1 MSLDSLALVARVGA
15 AFLLAFL
22 FGAAPASAQT
32 LSLTNATDYEGDSG
46 SFQVTIQV
54 ELSAPSANPV
64 SVRFATVDGNA
75 TAGSDYVAVDTT
87 VTIPAGSLRKA
98 VNITVNS
105 DTASEPDEEFYI
117 NLSNPVNA
125 TIADSQGVVTILS
138 DDTSLSVSDVTLV
151 EGNGSSKYFSFK
163 VSLSN
168 RSTKTVTFD
177 YATVEGTAVPG
188 NSAGADFYPQSGE
201 NYAFFPG
208 EIEKYFNVSV
218 YGDSVV
224 EGDETFQFNVSNV
237 ANATVVDGNAVGTI
251 LNDDAGSPTLSV
263 NSATLTEGNSGTK
276 NATFTVQL
284 SSPQAGPVSF
294 DIATA
299 NGTATAGSDYVA
311 KSQAGVQ
318 IPAGATT
325 QAFSVVVNGDT
336 TYESDETF
344 GVSLSNPIGAV
355 LGYPNGTGKILN
367 DDPIP
372 LTISVDDF
380 LFGEGSDG
388 NYNVPVVVK
397 LSTAAAVDVLFDVA
411 TANGT
416 ATAGSDYQAVSL
428 TDQVIPAG
436 ATSMVFYVVVNGDRI
451 DESDETFE
459 VHLSNVRN
467 APAPSGF
474 ATATIWDDDTGVAVP
489 SISIAD
495 VSITEGNSSSQNAT
509 FTVQLSEPS
518 ASPVSFDIATSNG
531 TATAGSDYVASS
543 LAGQA
548 IAAGQTSKTFSVT
561 INGDTSVEPDEYFTV
576 TLANVNGATVA
587 DDQAWGTIVNDDAE
601 APPSI
606 TINDG
611 ALTETDVGNGS
622 MEFHIQLSEFA
633 VAPVTFNVQVVD
645 GSAVAGVDYIAPAS
659 PVTIPAGSNGINIH
673 ATVIG
678 DNLVEGH
685 ETFNVKLQDVVGA
698 TVADAEAIGTIYN
711 DDQPQE
717 DFPTMRLEDAYV
729 TEGQSGTKNAAIT
742 VRLSRPASSDVW
754 FSYALEDG
762 TAIAGSDYQSPV
774 DKQVFIAPG
783 VTVQTFNIPIVGDT
797 LVEPNETFVVKFW
810 SSQGAYRGDED
821 AVVTIVND
829 EGGSVPPM
837 LSVVD
842 AFTVSE
848 GNAGTQSVVFNV
860 NLSEA
865 SASAVSFDI
874 ATADGAAT
882 AGSDYVASSTT
893 GLTIPAGTKSATF
906 AVTVNGDTAA
916 EGDEHFFVNLSNA
929 QGATI
934 VDNQAIG
941 MIANDDNAGGSPTL
955 SIANASV
962 SEGNSGTKQLDFTVS
977 LSAPA
982 AGTVTYSIA
991 TADGS
996 ATAGSDYVASSL
1008 IGQSIPAGT
1017 TSKAFSITI
1026 NGDTNAES
1034 DEFFRVNLSNV
1045 SGAALGTNESEVTIL
1060 NDDGATPTLSVNDVA
1075 VVEGN
1080 SGTKI
1085 ATFTVTL
1092 SVPQSGPVFFDVATA
1107 DLTAQ
1112 AGSDYVAKALTGVRI
1127 AAGATSK
1134 TFTVTVNGDTSV
1146 EYGELFFVNLANP
1159 VGAVIGDGQ
1168 GVGTIANDDEAVTPT
1183 LSIGDVSVSEGN
1195 SGTKLATFTVSLSA
1209 AATGEV
1215 SYDIATTD
1223 GSAESINDFVAAA
1236 LSNQSI
1242 PVGQTS
1248 KAFSVTING
1257 DTEVEADETFLVAV
1271 TNVFGATVADSTAT
1285 GTITN
1290 DDSAGVPALSIGD
1303 VSISEGNSGTKTA
1316 NFTVSLSA
1324 PAAANVFFDVATS
1337 DGTASGNVDYMASFP
1352 TGVMIAAGQ
1361 SSTTVPITINGDTTV
1376 EPNETFN
1383 VTVSNVSNATVAD
1396 GTATGTITNDD
1407 TAGGP
1412 TLSIADLSITE
1423 GNGTSK
1429 QATFTVSLSAAAST
1443 AVTYNVAT
1451 ANGTAVA
1458 PSDYVAKALN
1468 GQSIPAGSL
1477 SKSFTVNIKGGTV
1490 SEPDETFTVNLTNV
1504 AGATLA
1510 DGQAVGII
1518 LNDDAAVTPTLSIA
1532 DASVSEGNSGTKT
1545 LTFTVSLSPAAAATV
1560 SYNIATSNGTAT
1572 AGSDYVAASL
1582 VGQTIAAG
1590 GTSKTFA
1597 VTLNGDTTT
1606 ESDETFTVTLSNVV
1620 GASLGDGT
1628 ATGTITNDDGGGG
1641 GPTLSIGD
1649 VSLAEGNGFSKQ
1661 MTFTVTLSAP
1671 ATGPVT
1677 YSIATA
1683 NGTAVAPSDY
1693 TTKSLTGQS
1702 IAAGTTSKVFT
1713 VVIKGGTVV
1722 EPDETFTVNV
1732 SAVTG
1737 ATLADGQAT
1746 GTIVNDDA
1754 ATITVA
1760 RFDARGLVDDIDDGN
1775 REPVL
1780 TAREYASLLLDTATQ
1795 LCARTYAATI
1805 VGVEGVEHRAVLADL
1820 AETANATCANSRYA
1834 AVMADTAGEG
1844 TGFLVEPTS
1853 DADARGAQVLGKPTL
1868 DALQVQ
1874 ASGHASPI
1882 AVLLPKALSTKPT
1895 ERKAQLRA
1903 LGQQI
1908 DAMLTADPQA
1918 RIVLIGGVTVPG
1930 LLDLT
1935 ARAVPAKDALPAERV
1950 LVSPA
1955 LLQEFGKSRVEFPL
1969 VTATQTPAQVLQLQ
1983 Q

>member
-32 LSLTNATDYEGDSG
+32 LSLTNATDYEGDLG

-151 EGNGSSKYFSFK
+151 EGNGSSKYFIFK

-344 GVSLSNPIGAV
+344 GVSLSNPVGAV
-355 LGYPNGTGKILN
+355 LGYSNGTGKILN

-451 DESDETFE
+451 DENDETFE

-467 APAPSGF
+467 APAPTGF

-518 ASPVSFDIATSNG
+518 AAQVSFDIATLNG

-543 LAGQA
+543 LAGQV
-548 IAAGQTSKTFSVT
+548 IAAGQTSKTFTVT
-561 INGDTSVEPDEYFTV
+561 INGDTTVEPDESFMV
-576 TLANVNGATVA
+576 NLANVNGATVA
-587 DDQAWGTIVNDDAE
+587 DDRAWGNIVNDDAE

-633 VAPVTFNVQVVD
+633 VAPVTFDVQVVD

-659 PVTIPAGSNGINIH
+659 PVTIPAGSNGINIY

-678 DNLVEGH
+678 DNLVEGN
-685 ETFNVKLQDVVGA
+685 ETFNVKLQSVVGA
-698 TVADAEAIGTIYN
+698 TVADGEAIGTIYN

-717 DFPTMRLEDAYV
+717 DAPTMRLEDAYV
-729 TEGQSGTKNAAIT
+729 SEGQSGTKNATIT
-742 VRLSRPASSDVW
+742 VRLSRAASSQVW
-754 FSYALEDG
+754 FSYVLEDG
-762 TAIAGSDYQSPV
+762 TATLGSDYQSPP
-774 DKQVFIAPG
+774 DHEVFIEPG
-783 VTVQTFNIPIVGDT
+783 VTEQTFNIPIVGDT
-797 LVEPNETFVVKFW
+797 VVETNETFVVKFW
-810 SSQGAYRGDED
+810 SSSGAYRGDED

-837 LSVVD
+837 LSIVD

-874 ATADGAAT
+874 ATANGTAT

-906 AVTVNGDTAA
+906 AVTVNGDTAV

-934 VDNQAIG
+934 MDNQAIG

-962 SEGNSGTKQLDFTVS
+962 SEGNTGTKQLDFTVS

-1008 IGQSIPAGT
+1008 VGQSIPAGT

-1075 VVEGN
+1075 IVEGN

-1127 AAGATSK
+1127 AAGATSRA
-1134 TFTVTVNGDTSV
+1134 FTVTVNGDTSV

-1168 GVGTIANDDEAVTPT
+1168 GVGTIANDDESVTPA

-1248 KAFSVTING
+1248 KTFSVTING

-1290 DDSAGVPALSIGD
+1290 DDSASSPTVSIWSSEHEEGDIGQMDMEFSVTLSSVSTQD
-1303 VSISEGNSGTKTA
+1303 VSFNFATADGTAFSGQDYVGLSGNVVIPAGMSAVTLRVRIQGDTLAESNET
-1316 NFTVSLSA
+1316 FTVSLS
-1324 PAAANVFFDVATS
+1324 NVV
-1337 DGTASGNVDYMASFP
+1337 G
-1352 TGVMIAAGQ
+1352 
-1361 SSTTVPITINGDTTV
+1361 
-1376 EPNETFN
+1376 
-1383 VTVSNVSNATVAD
+1383 ATVAV
-1396 GTATGTITNDD
+1396 GSATGTIHDD
-1407 TAGGP
+1407 DAAGTP

-1429 QATFTVSLSAAAST
+1429 QATFTVSLSAAVST

-1510 DGQAVGII
+1510 DGQAVGTI
-1518 LNDDAAVTPTLSIA
+1518 LNDDAAATPTLSIA

-1545 LTFTVSLSPAAAATV
+1545 LTFTVSLSPAAAGTV
-1560 SYNIATSNGTAT
+1560 NYDIATSNGTAT

-1606 ESDETFTVTLSNVV
+1606 ESDEAFTVTLSNVV

-1649 VSLAEGNGFSKQ
+1649 VSLAEGNGFTKQ
-1661 MTFTVTLSAP
+1661 MTFTVTLSAA

-1713 VVIKGGTVV
+1713 VVIKGGAVV

-1760 RFDARGLVDDIDDGN
+1760 RFDASDLVDDIDDGN

-1795 LCARTYAATI
+1795 LCARTNAASI

-1844 TGFLVEPTS
+1844 TGFLVEATS